1 MTDINDLHTE
11 TVTASTTASVDRV
24 EGELRAF
31 IRRDVSLHR
40 TRRDN
45 VDASTDLGSLV
56 DRMAGAS
63 IQEIE
68 RVMAELANV
77 RDMLRS
83 EAFRLQQALNKYAAT
98 SEGAMNSMKVIGDN
112 VVKWKSQ
119 TTKFPQ
125 AQRSAETPRLSG
137 NSQDPGPIATSTVH
151 RAP

>member
-45 VDASTDLGSLV
+45 GDASTDLGSLV
-56 DRMAGAS
+56 ERMAGAS
-63 IQEIE
+63 IQEID

-77 RDMLRS
+77 RDMLRN
-83 EAFRLQQALNKYAAT
+83 EAARLHQDLNKYAAT
-98 SEGAMNSMKVIGDN
+98 SHAAMNSMKIVGDSL
-112 VVKWKSQ
+112 VKWKSQ
-119 TTKFPQ
+119 TPRLPQ
-125 AQRSAETPRLSG
+125 AQQPAESPQLSD
-137 NSQDPGPIATSTVH
+137 NSQAPGRIVT
-151 RAP
+151 

>member
-1 MTDINDLHTE
+1 MTDNNDLQTE
-11 TVTASTTASVDRV
+11 HVTASRTASLDRV

-45 VDASTDLGSLV
+45 GDASSDLGSLV
-56 DRMAGAS
+56 ERMAGAS

-83 EAFRLQQALNKYAAT
+83 EAIRLQGELKNYAAT
-98 SEGAMNSMKVIGDN
+98 SQAAMNSMKIVGDSLVN
-112 VVKWKSQ
+112 WKSQ
-119 TTKFPQ
+119 MPKLAQ
-125 AQRSAETPRLSG
+125 AQQPAEKRLSDK
-137 NSQDPGPIATSTVH
+137 SQDPGPTVQH
-151 RAP
+151 RAS

>member
-1 MTDINDLHTE
+1 MTDTNDLHTE

-77 RDMLRS
+77 RDRLRN
-83 EAFRLQQALNKYAAT
+83 EATRLQGELNNYAAT
-98 SEGAMNSMKVIGDN
+98 SQAAMNSMKIVGDSL
-112 VVKWKSQ
+112 VKWKSQ

-125 AQRSAETPRLSG
+125 AQQRTENPRWLSD
-137 NSQDPGPIATSTVH
+137 NSQDPKPIVT
-151 RAP
+151 

>member
-45 VDASTDLGSLV
+45 GDANIDLGSLV
-56 DRMAGAS
+56 ERMAGAS

-68 RVMAELANV
+68 RVIAELAQV
-77 RDMLRS
+77 RDMLWS
-83 EAFRLQQALNKYAAT
+83 EAARLQVELNNYAAT
-98 SEGAMNSMKVIGDN
+98 SQAAMNSMKIVGDSL
-112 VVKWKSQ
+112 VKWKSQ
-119 TTKFPQ
+119 TPKLPQ
-125 AQRSAETPRLSG
+125 AQQRAENPRRLSD
-137 NSQDPGPIATSTVH
+137 NLQDPGPPLVT
-151 RAP
+151 